1 MSQKDKH
8 DCMQCE
14 RKKEII
20 ERLREENTDMSAALC
35 LAQFNKKKNIL
46 AEKEQRVQL
55 QELLDKMEGL
65 NKKLMHLKER
75 APTFENINITT
86 DAFADPGMV
95 KFLEQVQQAQQE
107 WNKKEQVLQALRA
120 KKNGDRKSVV

>member
-1 MSQKDKH
+1 MSQKEKH
-8 DCMQCE
+8 GCMQCE

-35 LAQFNKKKNIL
+35 LAQFSKKKTIL

-75 APTFENINITT
+75 APYI
-86 DAFADPGMV
+86 
-95 KFLEQVQQAQQE
+95 
-107 WNKKEQVLQALRA
+107 
-120 KKNGDRKSVV
+120 RKH